1 LCDAANDG
9 AEYGGAMSNFQLL
22 FAAGFPTLVVLVGI
36 LLNRQDASALRM
48 ELRSEIGG
56 LRSDLGGRIDM
67 LTGKVIELTDRVSHL
82 EARIGK

>member
-1 LCDAANDG
+1 MN
-9 AEYGGAMSNFQLL
+9 NFQLL
-22 FAAGFPTLVVLVGI
+22 FAAGFPTLVVLLGI
-36 LLNRQDASALRM
+36 LLNRQDAGSLRAELKSEIGGLRS

-56 LRSDLGGRIDM
+56 LRSDIGGRIDM